1 MSWKDLGLKIKFS
14 VGFGFVLVLLTVV
27 GLWSILGV
35 GRIVD
40 NAGEVIAGNKLKGN
54 FTQRVVDHLKWAEQ
68 VAAYLT
74 DKDVKELN
82 VQLDPHKC
90 AFGQWYYGEERKQA
104 EELVPAIRSN
114 MEAIEAPHKHLHESA
129 GLIKDKYVDVD
140 PELGGFLRE
149 KKTDHVVW
157 MNQVLKVFSDPAIKQ
172 ADVQTDEHECGLGK
186 WLYSE
191 ELAEKMRANPELRS
205 MIEPL
210 HEPHKA
216 LHSSVLEINK
226 LLAQGRRAE
235 ANHYFQTK
243 TSDFAQTTLS
253 RIDDTIAWHDRRMA
267 MRQEALDIY
276 ATQTKLH
283 LGKVQEI
290 LGKTSDVVTENIM
303 TDQQMLDA
311 AARTRTVVIILTA
324 AAIPLGIFFAFII
337 ARGILG
343 PILKGV
349 GLASSFSEGD
359 LTAGVDVHQKDE
371 VGQLA
376 DAMREMG
383 SRLRQ
388 IVGEVQA
395 ATDNVASGSEEL
407 SASSETLSQGA
418 TEQAASVE
426 EVSSSMEQM
435 AANIRQNAE
444 NARTTEDIAV
454 KAAVDT
460 EEGGKAVN
468 QTVEAMK
475 QIAEKIS
482 IIEEIARQTNL
493 LALNA
498 AIEAA
503 RAGEHGKG
511 FAVVA
516 AEVRKLA
523 ERSGTAAAEISQLSA
538 SSVEVAE
545 KAGKML
551 ERIVPDIRR
560 TADLV
565 QEIAAASNEQNA
577 GAEQINK
584 AIQQLDQVIQQNA
597 SASEEMASTSEELSS
612 QAEQLKSS
620 MSFFRVEG
628 KTRRAA
634 SVRPP
639 VTVHSTPPKKL
650 AAQPQGPKRGG
661 GISLSLE
668 AGDDDDD
675 AFERF

>member
-1 MSWKDLGLKIKFS
+1 MGWKDLGLKTKFS
-14 VGFGFVLVLLTVV
+14 VGFGVVLILLAVV
-27 GLWSILGV
+27 GVWSILGV
-35 GRIVD
+35 GQIVH
-40 NAGEVIAGNKLKGN
+40 NAEEVIDGNKLKGN
-54 FTQRVVDHLKWAEQ
+54 FTQRIVDHLKWAEK
-68 VAAYLT
+68 VGAYLT
-74 DKDVKELN
+74 DKEVKTLE

-90 AFGQWYYGEERKQA
+90 AFGQWYYGEGRKHA
-104 EELVPAIRSN
+104 EELVPAIKAN
-114 MEAIEAPHKHLHESA
+114 MQAIEEPHKHLHESA
-129 GLIKDKYVDVD
+129 GLIKEKYVDVD
-140 PELGGFLRE
+140 PDLGGFLRE

-157 MNQVLKVFSDPAIKQ
+157 MNHVIKVFADAALKQ
-172 ADVQTDEHECGLGK
+172 ADVQADFHKCGLGK

-191 ELAEKMRANPELRS
+191 DLAARMRENPELKA
-205 MIEPL
+205 MIEPIYAP
-210 HEPHKA
+210 HEV
-216 LHSSVLEINK
+216 LHSSVIHINK
-226 LLAQGRRAE
+226 MLAEGRRAE
-235 ANHYFQTK
+235 ANRYFQEN
-243 TSDFAQTTLS
+243 TSQAAANTLGK
-253 RIDDTIAWHDRRMA
+253 IDELIAWHNQRMG
-267 MRQEALDIY
+267 MRQEALNIY
-276 ATQTKLH
+276 ATKTKDALA
-283 LGKVQEI
+283 KVQDI
-290 LGKTSDVVTENIM
+290 LNQTSEVVTQNIM

-311 AARTRTVVIILTA
+311 ASETRTVVIVLTVV
-324 AAIPLGIFFAFII
+324 AIPLGLMLAFII
-337 ARGILG
+337 ARGILV

-349 GLASSFSEGD
+349 ALSRSFSQGD
-359 LTAGVDVHQKDE
+359 LTADVDVHQKDE
-371 VGQLA
+371 IGQLA
-376 DAMREMG
+376 EAMREMG
-383 SRLRQ
+383 EKLRQ
-388 IVGEVQA
+388 IVSEVQA

-444 NARTTEDIAV
+444 NARTTEDIAA
-454 KAAVDT
+454 KAAEDT
-460 EEGGKAVN
+460 EEGGKAVT
-468 QTVEAMK
+468 QTVHAMK

-523 ERSGTAAAEISQLSA
+523 ERSGSAASEISELSA

-545 KAGKML
+545 KAGQML
-551 ERIVPDIRR
+551 ERIVPDIRK

-612 QAEQLKSS
+612 QAEQLKNT
-620 MSFFRVEG
+620 MSFFRVDSTAG
-628 KTRRAA
+628 GYAAPRRTV
-634 SVRPP
+634 SVNRP
-639 VTVHSTPPKKL
+639 
-650 AAQPQGPKRGG
+650 QPKRLESRPAKGKPREG
-661 GISLSLE
+661 VALSLD
-668 AGDDDDD
+668 AGDGEDDV
-675 AFERF
+675 FERF